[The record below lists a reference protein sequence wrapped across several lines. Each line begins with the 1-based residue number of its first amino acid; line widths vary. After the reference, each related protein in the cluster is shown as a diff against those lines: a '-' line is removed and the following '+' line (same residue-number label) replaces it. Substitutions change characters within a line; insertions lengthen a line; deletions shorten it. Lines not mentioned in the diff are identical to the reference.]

1 MVMSF
6 RTFAKGP
13 NKGKNMNLIEK
24 YYNKFNEDKRLKSR
38 HGMVEFNVS
47 MMYIKKYL
55 ELIKNNLNNKIISNN
70 INLNKSIKI
79 LDVGAGTGR
88 YSIELNN
95 LGYDVTAVEYVK
107 KNLSVLKQNAPRIPA
122 YQGDAMNLKR
132 FKDNTFDAVVLFGPM
147 YHLFTLQDKLIALKE
162 AKRVTKKGGIIF
174 VAYLLADYAIIRHG
188 FMDKNII
195 QNLSDGKLDSN
206 FNLHTSEEDLYSY
219 IRLSQIEELNKQVN
233 LTRLEIISPDGP
245 TDYIRPYINKLSEE
259 EFKLYIEFIKQNSNN
274 PSMLGAS
281 SHVVDILQN
290 N

>member
-1 MVMSF
+1 
-6 RTFAKGP
+6 
-13 NKGKNMNLIEK
+13 MNLIEK

-38 HGMVEFNVS
+38 HGMVEFSVS

-55 ELIKNNLNNKIISNN
+55 ELIKNNINNNIISDNTG
-70 INLNKSIKI
+70 LNKSIKI

-107 KNLSVLKQNAPRIPA
+107 KNLSVLKQNAPSIPA
-122 YQGDAMNLKR
+122 YKGNAMNLKR
-132 FKDNTFDAVVLFGPM
+132 FKDNTFDAVILFGPM

-162 AKRVTKKGGIIF
+162 AKRVTKKDGIIF

-195 QNLSDGKLDSN
+195 DNLNNSKLDNN
-206 FNLHTSEEDLYSY
+206 FNLYTTEEDLYSY
-219 IRLSQIEELNKQVN
+219 IRLPQIEELNKQAN
-233 LTRLEIISPDGP
+233 LNRLEIISPDGP
-245 TDYIRPYINKLSEE
+245 TDYIRPYINKLSEK
-259 EFKLYIEFIKQNSNN
+259 EFNLYINFVKQNSNN

-281 SHVVDILQN
+281 SHIVDILQK
-290 N
+290 